1 VPGYGPSQ
9 LGRLIVTPFATIGV
23 LAAVLVW
30 EVEHVGSIL
39 LAVAIAAGGV
49 LIGVIVSRQLRQ
61 DIDTIS
67 EYYQALLHGAEE
79 QSRQADAANRLKDE
93 FLSTVSHELRTPLNS
108 VLGWAHLLARGKL
121 DHEQSVR
128 AVLAIE
134 RAGWTQARLI
144 DDLLDLS
151 HIVAGTLE
159 LTIEPTLLVPLIE
172 STVESLRPAADAK
185 RIAVTLALDRGLGP
199 LAADTA
205 RVKQVVRNLVSNAIK
220 FTPPGGCIDVQLD
233 ASADEVRL
241 AVQDTGIGLSADVAA
256 HLFERFRQGDS
267 SSTRE
272 HGGLGLG
279 LGIVRHIVELHGGS
293 VRASSHGEHAG
304 STFEVRLPRRLMAAP
319 VVRSHDTAKSSLAL
333 RGVTVV
339 VVNDDRH
346 AMEFVR
352 KVLEPHGATV
362 IEAGSQDAPHARP
375 A

>member
-1 VPGYGPSQ
+1 MPGYGPSQ

-49 LIGVIVSRQLRQ
+49 LIGVIVSRQLRH

-185 RIAVTLALDRGLGP
+185 RIAVTLALERGLGP
-199 LAADTA
+199 IAADTA
-205 RVKQVVRNLVSNAIK
+205 RLKQVVWNLVSNAIK

-339 VVNDDRH
+339 VVNDDHH

>member
-1 VPGYGPSQ
+1 MPGYGPSQ

-49 LIGVIVSRQLRQ
+49 LIGVTVSRQLRH

-304 STFEVRLPRRLMAAP
+304 STFEVRLPRRLMEAP

>member
-1 VPGYGPSQ
+1 MPGYGPSQ

-185 RIAVTLALDRGLGP
+185 RIAVTLALDRGLEP
-199 LAADTA
+199 IAADTA
-205 RVKQVVRNLVSNAIK
+205 RVKQVVWNLVSNAIK

-241 AVQDTGIGLSADVAA
+241 AVQDTGIGLRADVAA

-352 KVLEPHGATV
+352 QVLEPHGATV

>member
-1 VPGYGPSQ
+1 MPGYGPSQ

-49 LIGVIVSRQLRQ
+49 LIGVTVSRQLRH

-159 LTIEPTLLVPLIE
+159 LTIEPTLLVPLVE

-304 STFEVRLPRRLMAAP
+304 STFEVRLPRRLMEAP

>member
-185 RIAVTLALDRGLGP
+185 RIAVTLALDRGLEP
-199 LAADTA
+199 IAADTA
-205 RVKQVVRNLVSNAIK
+205 RVKQVVWNLVSNAIK

-241 AVQDTGIGLSADVAA
+241 AVQDTGIGLRADVAA

>member
-1 VPGYGPSQ
+1 MPGYGPSQ

-49 LIGVIVSRQLRQ
+49 LIGVIVSRQLRR
-61 DIDTIS
+61 DIEQIS
-67 EYYQALLHGAEE
+67 DYYGGLLRSAEE

-93 FLSTVSHELRTPLNS
+93 FLATVSHELRTPLNS

-121 DHEQSVR
+121 DHEQATR
-128 AVLAIE
+128 AILAIE

-159 LTIEPTLLVPLIE
+159 LTLEPTMLIRVIE

-185 RIAVTLALDRGLGP
+185 RIAVTLELDRSLGP
-199 LAADTA
+199 IAADTA
-205 RVKQVVRNLVSNAIK
+205 RVKQVVWNLLSNAIK
-220 FTPPGGCIDVQLD
+220 FTPPGGCMEVRLD
-233 ASADEVRL
+233 ATRDEVRL
-241 AVQDTGIGLSADVAA
+241 TVHDTGIGFKADVAA

-293 VRASSHGEHAG
+293 VTASSHGEHAG
-304 STFEVRLPRRLMAAP
+304 STFEVRLPRRLMEAP
-319 VVRSHDTAKSSLAL
+319 VVGSSAPPNSSLAL

-339 VVNDDRH
+339 VVNEDRP
-346 AMEFVR
+346 AVEFVR
-352 KVLEPHGATV
+352 KALEPHGATV
-362 IEAGSQDAPHARP
+362 VEAGTDNAPHARP